1 MSGLEEYLISKGLYP
16 TSFRKRILQT
26 IMDSGIALTEE
37 DIYLLL
43 SEEPEREKIG
53 DAIKIMAERN
63 VLITILKDELT
74 KVFYVSVPKCH
85 MKI

>member
-1 MSGLEEYLISKGLYP
+1 MGGLEEYLIAKGLYP
-16 TSFRKRILQT
+16 TGFRKRILQT
-26 IMDSGIALTEE
+26 IMDSGTALTEE

-53 DAIKIMAERN
+53 DAIKLMADRN
-63 VLITILKDELT
+63 VLITILKDGIT
-74 KVFYVSVPKCH
+74 KVFYVPVPTYH